1 MALLGYTR
9 VSTVHQ
15 DDELQ
20 RDALRTVGVQGDHI
34 YSDVVSGTKEART
47 RPGMQRLLGFA
58 RPGDTVVV
66 WRIDRLGRSLLDV
79 LATVHEL
86 REKNIAVQSISDGID
101 PATTTGRLMLNMLG
115 TLAEYER
122 ELIVERV
129 NAGLAASRKA
139 GTVFGRPLSDPKVIG
154 EKLEVVWAARE
165 RGKSAA
171 DAARL
176 AGWSR
181 ATLYRHQAQQATRDS
196 AQGAF
201 SGV

>member
-20 RDALRTVGVQGDHI
+20 RDALLKIGVDPDRV
-34 YSDVVSGTKEART
+34 YSDVVSGTKEARA
-47 RPGMQRLLGFA
+47 RPGMQKLLGFA

-79 LATVHEL
+79 LSTVHDL
-86 REKNIAVQSISDGID
+86 RDRGIAVQSISDGID
-101 PATTTGRLMLNMLG
+101 PATPTGRLMLNMLG

-129 NAGLAASRKA
+129 NAGIAASRKS
-139 GTVFGRPLSDPKVIG
+139 GTIFGRPVSDPKMIA
-154 EKLEVVWAARE
+154 EKLKVVREARG

-171 DAARL
+171 DAAAL
-176 AGWSR
+176 VGWSR
-181 ATLYRHQAQQATRDS
+181 PTFYRHQAQHDS
-196 AQGAF
+196 RAL
-201 SGV
+201 